1 MKNNNTQYRLLIP
14 AILFLASTGLASAAT
29 DAEPLQLRKIM
40 QSLSADM
47 QILVDATAMED
58 WPRAE
63 QAAARI
69 ADHPTPPMSE
79 KVQILSFMGSKMAG
93 FKAHDDKTHDAA
105 SALKQAAHQQD
116 GVRVIEQFAQLQK
129 TCLSCH
135 QNYRASFQ
143 QHFYGAAGA
152 AAESQAKMSD
162 R

>member
-1 MKNNNTQYRLLIP
+1 MKNNNAQYRLLIP

-79 KVQILSFMGSKMAG
+79 KVRILSFMGSKMAG

-116 GVRVIEQFAQLQK
+116 GVRVIEQFARLQN

-152 AAESQAKMSD
+152 AAESQAKMGD